1 MTYDWMN
8 EPELAQ
14 LPTTSLQEQERL
26 ENLKKLAERENQAA
40 ANTPVSIPEGYA
52 TSLSALR
59 AQRAAVQVAPTAP
72 APVAQPTVT
81 QPTAPVI
88 GEGLAR
94 AVSTLSS
101 ATLAL
106 KKGEPLSDDVISAL
120 THLGIALDVPKVF
133 DRLIEGFNEQRDVA
147 PEDRY
152 GAISLALDL
161 RKQRVSWRETT
172 ERVNAAGYRNA
183 NGEPWKLWAL
193 RRTCIRFAERK
204 GEVIATTRKG
214 G

>member
-14 LPTTSLQEQERL
+14 LPTTSLQERERL
-26 ENLKKLAERENQAA
+26 EDLKRLAERENQAA
-40 ANTPVSIPEGYA
+40 ANAPIDIPEGYA

-59 AQRAAVQVAPTAP
+59 AQRAAVQAPTPAPAPTPTAP
-72 APVAQPTVT
+72 T
-81 QPTAPVI
+81 PTAPVI

-94 AVSTLSS
+94 AVSTLST

-133 DRLIEGFNEQRDVA
+133 DRLIEGFDEQRDVA

-172 ERVNAAGYRNA
+172 ERVNAAGYRNV

-204 GEVIATTRKG
+204 GEVIATTRGSK
-214 G
+214 

>member
-14 LPTTSLQEQERL
+14 LPTTSLQERERL

-40 ANTPVSIPEGYA
+40 ANAPVSIPEGYA
-52 TSLSALR
+52 TSLSELR
-59 AQRAAVQVAPTAP
+59 AQRAATQAPAHPAVVTPVSAPQAP
-72 APVAQPTVT
+72 APQVSA
-81 QPTAPVI
+81 
-88 GEGLAR
+88 GLER
-94 AVSTLSS
+94 AVSTLSD
-101 ATLAL
+101 ATSAL

-120 THLGIALDVPKVF
+120 TQLGIALNVPKVF

-193 RRTCIRFAERK
+193 RRTCIRFAERR

-214 G
+214 D

>member
-8 EPELAQ
+8 EPELTQ
-14 LPTTSLQEQERL
+14 LPTTSLQERERL

-40 ANTPVSIPEGYA
+40 ANTPVAIPDGYA

-72 APVAQPTVT
+72 APVTQTTVT
-81 QPTAPVI
+81 QPPAPVI

-101 ATLAL
+101 ATQAL